1 MSPSALCCTWEGC
14 TGVPV
19 GRSPLCPLHRLARK
33 VHSASVPVPH
43 HPEDQTVD
51 AGPYSRWVK
60 AVMDARAVVYDDLT
74 VSGLSQRSLS
84 RMTGISKSV
93 ISDLCRGERA
103 VISRPSAVTLDPWVY
118 GTHPGAGTR
127 TRMASTGTRIPDA
140 HAAARLPRGSVMLD
154 RYGRAW
160 QMGHHRWG
168 TGMDLDLKHPSAP
181 SWPCRL
187 LYVPPPTWEN
197 KKVTHRS

>member
-1 MSPSALCCTWEGC
+1 MSHPGLCCAWPGC

-19 GRSPLCPLHRLARK
+19 SRSSLCELHVLAKR
-33 VHSASVPVPH
+33 VRSAKTPVPH
-43 HPEDQTVD
+43 HPEDQTV
-51 AGPYSRWVK
+51 AAAPYSRWVRS
-60 AVMDARAVVYDDLT
+60 VMDAKAVVYDDLA
-74 VSGLSQRSLS
+74 VSGLSQRSLA

-93 ISDLCRGERA
+93 ISDLCRGERT

-118 GTHPGAGTR
+118 GTHPGAGTKVR
-127 TRMASTGTRIPDA
+127 LASVGSRIPDV
-140 HAAARLPRGSVMLD
+140 HAARPLPRGSVILD

-160 QMGHHRWG
+160 QRGHHHWG

-187 LYVPPPTWEN
+187 LYVPPP
-197 KKVTHRS
+197 K